1 MASQSITLFNDAA
14 ISEVFAVDNITGK
27 LTSYSGAASTP
38 TLPHTLTITKD
49 AKAMGVMGNDRMVVS
64 AKRAVSMTAAAKVG
78 ISSTTLTCSVAKDV
92 ASASALVT
100 EAVASM
106 CEIISY
112 FTGAAPSAATV
123 TRVTSFVAGSLL

>member
-1 MASQSITLFNDAA
+1 
-14 ISEVFAVDNITGK
+14 
-27 LTSYSGAASTP
+27 
-38 TLPHTLTITKD
+38 
-49 AKAMGVMGNDRMVVS
+49 MGVMGNDRMVVS